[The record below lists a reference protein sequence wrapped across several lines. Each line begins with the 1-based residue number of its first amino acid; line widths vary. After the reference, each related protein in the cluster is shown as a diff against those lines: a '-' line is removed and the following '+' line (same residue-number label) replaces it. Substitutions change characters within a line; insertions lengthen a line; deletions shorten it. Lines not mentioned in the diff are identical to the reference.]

1 MSIKQYT
8 LESLQDSKFQ
18 FTINDNLLELRIHE
32 EDIGLVYDLYINK
45 VLEIPSGSFYNEI
58 VFYKTKE
65 FQLYFKNIN
74 KVDNHSIISYYDLYN
89 YNLFVEVFNE

>member
-1 MSIKQYT
+1 MSVKQYT
-8 LESLQDSKFQ
+8 LESLPDSKFQ

-32 EDIGLVYDLYINK
+32 EDIGLVYDLYINE
-45 VLEIPSGSFYNEI
+45 VLEISSGSFYNEI

-74 KVDNHSIISYYDLYN
+74 KVDNHGIISYYDLYN
-89 YNLFVEVFNE
+89 YNLFVETSDD